1 MKSLAT
7 QPLIRVSCMNKGEK
21 IGLVAYSDLV
31 VHDKDNT
38 IVALRIG
45 GYPEAVQGMSDII
58 IAGCDLELQGSRKT
72 LKVTTKG
79 HKNYERR
86 LSHDGVYAEGMHYLK
101 DDVPNTIMLG
111 DDESGGTKVA
121 LKKNLYFF
129 CNNEDELFSEL
140 DRKLAVP
147 LIPEFKN
154 YFISELQARN
164 VLQKLKVYSLG
175 KQFEAWHMNITE
187 DETEVAQVL
196 EDGLKS
202 GQIAIPGDQQS
213 NLAIFQNISTFTQY
227 LQEFGSLIADRI
239 KKCFPPRFNPAEE
252 TISPEIKEV
261 NDCVRE
267 HAGYSLF
274 DAQLGAAEALK
285 RQLDSDKMALLVAE
299 CGTGKTKIGST
310 ALYAH
315 QRGNPKRR
323 VYDKAFNVVICPS
336 HITGKWVREIHETIP
351 NSYAR
356 HVTTMAEVDALYTY
370 YRQKNKTVYCVLS
383 KETARNGY
391 MRKPGVTWD
400 PVRKGFACPHCGYI
414 QEMELITDA
423 VHCTVKADAHF
434 FLNENSKNHRCQNT
448 QCNEILW
455 TMVNTKDL
463 APERNEWVRIGSYG
477 FVHRK
482 FAWQEYQVCKS
493 AAAQEKIAEVV
504 ENPNGV
510 FPAPGAFDR
519 FPLSSYIK
527 KKIRRIDGLI
537 VDELHQYSGESAQG
551 QAMAELAGIADKVI
565 GMTATLVNGYAKGIF
580 YLLFR
585 LKSHLMLLDN
595 QKYEQSRDF
604 CHQYGVVE
612 ELYEVEYPSDYNAT
626 SKAVKRKVR
635 EKFLPGISPIVYSRF
650 LLENAVFLSLADMGK
665 ELPDYEE
672 IPIFCKLEEE
682 VKEEY
687 KRLEDE
693 FKRIMKQDKKIGN
706 RILSAYMNLLSA
718 YPDQPYGHEPIYN
731 PLVRA
736 EKEALIQPKEIGD
749 EKTLHPKDEAVIDL
763 VERKIAAGENVII
776 YTAWT
781 RLDSQDKL
789 FRELNERNIPTVI
802 LKPTVPTTKR
812 EEWVEKQLNKGVR
825 VLITNPALVETG
837 LDLNAFTTL
846 VFFNIAYNLYI
857 FRQAS
862 RRSWRINQTAP
873 RVEVYMFYYENTM
886 QQRALRL
893 MASKLS
899 AATVIEGNISDEGL
913 AAMSDCEDLTTQ
925 LAKEL
930 MTGLKENVEE
940 LAASFKKMAILGN
953 REQEP
958 EPQPVQIPAEAVT
971 AEAPQPDAVI
981 IQTVLQPNIQTTK
994 ANGKN
999 YDTGQLSLFDL
1010 VA

>member
-1 MKSLAT
+1 MAT

-21 IGLVAYSDLV
+21 IGLVAYSDLI

-58 IAGCDLELQGSRKT
+58 TAGCDLELQGSRTT

-79 HKNYERR
+79 HKHYERR
-86 LSHDGVYAEGMHYLK
+86 LSHDGVYAEAMHFLK

-111 DDESGGTKVA
+111 DDESEGAKVA

-129 CNNEDELFSEL
+129 CNNQDELFSEL

-147 LIPEFKN
+147 LISEFQD
-154 YFISELQARN
+154 YFLSELQARN
-164 VLQKLKVYSLG
+164 ILQQLKVYSLG
-175 KQFEAWHMNITE
+175 RQFEAWHMNITE
-187 DETEVAQVL
+187 EETEVAQVL

-202 GQIAIPGDQQS
+202 GQITIPGEQKG
-213 NLAIFQNISTFTQY
+213 NLAVFQNIGTFTQY
-227 LQEFGSLIADRI
+227 LQEFGTLIADRI

-252 TISPEIKEV
+252 TVSPEITEV
-261 NDCVRE
+261 NDCVRQ
-267 HAGYSLF
+267 HTGYSLF

-285 RQLDSDKMALLVAE
+285 RQLDTDKMALLVAE

-315 QRGNPKRR
+315 QRGNPKGR
-323 VYDKAFNVVICPS
+323 VHDKAFNVVICPS

-391 MRKPGVTWD
+391 MRKPGVVWD
-400 PVRKGFACPHCGYI
+400 PIRKGFACPHCGYI
-414 QEMELITDA
+414 QEMELITDS
-423 VHCTVKADAHF
+423 VHCTVKADSTF
-434 FLNENSKNHRCQNT
+434 FLNENSKNHRCQNKA
-448 QCNEILW
+448 CNEILW
-455 TMVNTKDL
+455 TMLNPKDL
-463 APERNEWVRIGSYG
+463 APERNQWVRIGSYG

-482 FAWQEYQVCKS
+482 FAWQAYNICKS
-493 AAAQEKIAEVV
+493 PTTQEKISEVIN
-504 ENPNGV
+504 NPNGV
-510 FPAPGAFDR
+510 FAAPGAFDR
-519 FPLSSYIK
+519 YPLSSYIK
-527 KKIRRIDGLI
+527 KRIRRIDGLI

-585 LKSHLMLLDN
+585 LKSHLMLMDN
-595 QKYEQSRDF
+595 QKYDQSRDF

-672 IPIFCKLEEE
+672 IPIFCKLEDD
-682 VKEEY
+682 VNEEY
-687 KRLEDE
+687 KRLENE
-693 FKRIMKQDKKIGN
+693 FKKIMIRDKKIGN
-706 RILSAYMNLLSA
+706 RILSSYMNLLSA

-731 PLVRA
+731 PFVSVK
-736 EKEALIQPKEIGD
+736 KEALIQPLSIGD
-749 EKTLHPKDEAVIDL
+749 EKTLHPKDLQVIDL

-781 RLDSQDKL
+781 RLDTQDKL
-789 FRELNERNIPTVI
+789 FRELNERSIPAVI

-846 VFFNIAYNLYI
+846 VFFNIAYNLYV

-873 RVEVYMFYYENTM
+873 RVEVYMFYYEHTM

-930 MTGLKENVEE
+930 ISGLKENVED

-953 REQEP
+953 RDTKSKQEL
-958 EPQPVQIPAEAVT
+958 VQIPVEAVT
-971 AEAPQPDAVI
+971 AKTPQLDVVI
-981 IQTVLQPNIQTTK
+981 NQTVLQPNIPYIKT
-994 ANGKN
+994 NGRT